1 MSPLGRVAILL
12 LLSLASGNACGASA
26 EERERAAATER
37 HARAVR
43 LWQEVFDRR
52 TRNITSR
59 CSETPDQ
66 LSRLFTRDSTLTVQ
80 MNGKTQPIFPFLSA
94 VARATVHHD
103 STKSCARSIDSV
115 AALLRL
121 ENARSG
127 RR

>member
-12 LLSLASGNACGASA
+12 LLSLASSNACGPSA
-26 EERERAAATER
+26 EERERAAASER

-43 LWQEVFDRR
+43 MWQEVFDVRM
-52 TRNITSR
+52 RNITSR
-59 CSETPDQ
+59 CSETPAQ
-66 LSRLFTRDSTLTVQ
+66 LSRLLTRDSALTVQ
-80 MNGKTQPIFPFLSA
+80 MNGKTQPKFTFLST

-103 STKSCARSIDSV
+103 STKSCAGPIDSV

>member
-1 MSPLGRVAILL
+1 MSPVGRVAILL
-12 LLSLASGNACGASA
+12 LLSLASSNACGPSA
-26 EERERAAATER
+26 EERERAAASER
-37 HARAVR
+37 HARTVR
-43 LWQEVFDRR
+43 MWQDVFDKRIH
-52 TRNITSR
+52 NITSR
-59 CSETPDQ
+59 CSDTPEQ

-103 STKSCARSIDSV
+103 STKSCAGPIDSV

-121 ENARSG
+121 GNARSG